1 MEFKTFTIFGE
12 RCSGT
17 NYLQQLVETNFH
29 ITYRWTPYKHFH
41 CSTEFLKIFDE
52 PNEFYLII
60 IRNPIDW
67 INSFYQSPH
76 HLGMENK
83 ESIYSFLTKPMI
95 SYFEMGPLKG
105 EIIPFEKNPYTNSFF
120 QNIFELRE
128 VKNYF
133 YVRHIPTLTSHS
145 MWIRYEDLQ
154 NDVNSILEKIQK
166 KFELKSKF
174 PFYKKVEYYKDRK
187 EEKYEKRK
195 KVITEEEEEYI
206 WEHVNV
212 EQEKQL
218 GYEIKK
224 C

>member
-41 CSTEFLKIFDE
+41 CSNEFLKIFEE

-76 HLGMENK
+76 HVGIENR
-83 ESIYSFLTKPMI
+83 ESMHSFLTKPMI

-105 EIIPFEKNPYTNSFF
+105 EMIPFEKNPYTNTYF

-133 YVRHIPTLTSHS
+133 YVKQIALLTPHS
-145 MWIRYEDLQ
+145 LCIRYEDLKE
-154 NDVNSILEKIQK
+154 NPYFILEKIQNQFQLK
-166 KFELKSKF
+166 LKFS
-174 PFYKKVEYYKDRK
+174 FYQKVEYYKDKK
-187 EEKYEKRK
+187 EEKYVLKEKILTK
-195 KVITEEEEEYI
+195 EEEMYI
-206 WEHVNV
+206 KEHINI
-212 EQEKQL
+212 EQERQL
-218 GYEIKK
+218 GYLK
-224 C
+224 